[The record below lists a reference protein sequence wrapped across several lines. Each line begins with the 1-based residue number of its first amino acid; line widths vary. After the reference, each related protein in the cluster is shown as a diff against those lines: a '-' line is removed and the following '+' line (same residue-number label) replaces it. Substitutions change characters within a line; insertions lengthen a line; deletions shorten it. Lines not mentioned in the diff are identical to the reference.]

1 MFFCILYLLS
11 ALSISVIAAYF
22 SIIGLATIFPGSI
35 TAIIVMGSVLE
46 IGKIVTAVWLHRNWK
61 TAPLAVKSYL
71 SFALLTL
78 MGITSM
84 GIFGF
89 LSRSHI
95 EHQTNTDKAL
105 AQVEVIN
112 NKITRQN
119 EYVERQ
125 KEYIVALEDRTSK
138 STSTSRLDIDQ
149 EDSKIKAITEQM
161 NKDIEVEQAR
171 ISSEKE
177 QVKQLDQALIALENS
192 SGGIFSSK
200 KKKVEELKS
209 SQEQEREEINKN
221 ISQFNANI
229 SSFRTSAKLKMEQ
242 IEKKITEF
250 RSQSQEKGTSIQPQI
265 EEHSKNISAAHT
277 RIDELETEKID
288 FSDNALKLEAEV
300 GPVKYVAEA
309 IADFTG
315 KEFEI
320 SQAVRIVILILV
332 LVFDPLAILLVIAAN
347 ISIEKHMP
355 KSNKKYKELDTSIKD
370 LEEKKLE
377 LTSIIEEREQNLN
390 RKGEELKVLELA
402 KKEGKE
408 ISESNSTFKKELE
421 LIMQKIEEKK
431 KEEQI
436 IKESIQKY
444 ANKIRDEK
452 QSYQEAASSIEL
464 AKQKLESEKEN
475 ISAEQSISQGKKAE
489 IEKLAEKNKAR
500 IQQQEEI
507 LQHINS
513 EKEKSATEKSS
524 LEQTSLTLKQEIEAR
539 QGIIKKL
546 KDTYQDSINSSNLVD
561 IFKNAGIN
569 DMSTHQPGG
578 EKTLSIIDKRD
589 RVHQYLIPKQHTNLP
604 NSYFHE
610 ITKELSEVIDPD
622 DLEHE
627 YKILIKKYITF
638 NIPNYNFLT

>member
-61 TAPLAVKSYL
+61 TAPLTVKSYL

-112 NKITRQN
+112 NKIIRQS

-125 KEYIVALEDRTSK
+125 KEYITALEDRTSK
-138 STSTSRLDIDQ
+138 SASTSRLDIDQ

-161 NKDIEVEQAR
+161 NKDISVEQDR

-177 QVKQLDQALIALENS
+177 QIKQLDQALAALENS
-192 SGGIFSSK
+192 GGGIFSNK
-200 KKKVEELKS
+200 KKKVEELKT
-209 SQEQEREEINKN
+209 SQAQAREEINRN
-221 ISQFNANI
+221 TNQFNSNI
-229 SSFRTSAKLKMEQ
+229 TSFRNSAQLK
-242 IEKKITEF
+242 IEEIENKITEF
-250 RSQSQEKGTSIQPQI
+250 RNQSEEKGTSIQPQI
-265 EEHSKNISAAHT
+265 EEHSKNISSAHT
-277 RIDELETEKID
+277 RIDELETEKIGFAD
-288 FSDNALKLEAEV
+288 SALKLEAEV

-347 ISIEKHMP
+347 ISIEKYMP
-355 KSNKKYKELDTSIKD
+355 KSNKKYKALDTSIKE

-377 LTSIIEEREQNLN
+377 LKSTIEDFEQKLN
-390 RKGEELKVLELA
+390 DKDEELKGLELTR
-402 KKEGKE
+402 KENEE
-408 ISESNSTFKKELE
+408 IKRLNLKSKKELE
-421 LIMQKIEEKK
+421 SVVNEIEKK
-431 KEEQI
+431 REEEGA
-436 IKESIQKY
+436 IKGSIEKY
-444 ANKIRDEK
+444 ANKIKNEK
-452 QSYQEAASSIEL
+452 QEYEEAKSSIEL
-464 AKQKLESEKEN
+464 AKQSLELEKEN
-475 ISAEQSISQGKKAE
+475 VFAEQSITENKKAE
-489 IEKLAEKNKAR
+489 IEKLAEKNKTR

-524 LEQTSLTLKQEIEAR
+524 LEQTSLSLKQEIESR
-539 QGIIKKL
+539 QEIIKKL

-569 DMSTHQPGG
+569 DMSTFQPGG

-589 RVHQYLIPKQHTNLP
+589 RIHQYIIPKQHSNLP

-610 ITKELSEVIDPD
+610 ITKELSGVIDPE